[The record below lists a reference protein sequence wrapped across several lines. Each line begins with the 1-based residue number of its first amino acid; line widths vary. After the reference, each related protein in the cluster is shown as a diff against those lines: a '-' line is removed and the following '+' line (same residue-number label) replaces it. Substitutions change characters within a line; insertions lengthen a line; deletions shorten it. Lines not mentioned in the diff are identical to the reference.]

1 MWANDKLVIAIFVT
15 FYPMKLIN
23 SCTNHP
29 LCDQTIKLVI
39 ATFIR
44 RLTLVLIDLY
54 VSKLSIYKGQLL
66 VLRGISGFF
75 KEELLD
81 LQLS

>member
-1 MWANDKLVIAIFVT
+1 
-15 FYPMKLIN
+15 MKLIN

-29 LCDQTIKLVI
+29 LCDQMIKLVI

-44 RLTLVLIDLY
+44 PLTLVLIGLY

-66 VLRGISGFF
+66 VLRGPLGFLRGVVGF
-75 KEELLD
+75 ATELTTMV
-81 LQLS
+81 S